1 MKELK
6 IKKKKIFIEKIKKIK
21 ERNLLLN
28 KIIKPYEI
36 LLKKIIT

>member
-6 IKKKKIFIEKIKKIK
+6 IKKKKIFRGKINRIK